1 MLMGGE
7 TGQLQ
12 SGRAV
17 GLFQRDVF
25 ARLDDN
31 AFVRFEFTIG
41 FDSFEKP
48 PVIAAVGIVL
58 GNAVVVNHADRQQ
71 FRQFRRPAEMV
82 GMKMRGDEIIHFLQT
97 GDFSGHVMNAFGIA
111 SAGISGINQHGFV
124 RRRHDE
130 RRAAAF
136 GVNPIDIESFVRL
149 APLSGRRSENC
160 ESGGKYADE
169 LFHNGWCG
177 WQRNMPCQGGDC
189 QVESSALGWV
199 AQSVEQRTENHKTP
213 FSLRCAAFSDY
224 WLAQCS
230 QGFMHFCLL
239 PRQTA
244 FCFENAFGYTMR
256 DTKENSP
263 ASNPLL
269 PLSKPSN
276 RGFKPASH
284 GLRFC
289 SLFVYREIIH
299 CNLAPS
305 GTDSHPR
312 IQPAIILSVLIPKL
326 AIN

>member
-48 PVIAAVGIVL
+48 AVIAAVGIVL
-58 GNAVVVNHADRQQ
+58 GNAVVVNHANGHQ

-149 APLSGRRSENC
+149 ATLSGRRSENC
-160 ESGGKYADE
+160 ERGCKYAYK

-199 AQSVEQRTENHKTP
+199 AQSVEQRTENPCVGGSIPSPATTSISIHKCYFTQ
-213 FSLRCAAFSDY
+213 SLSRKDRLCLLLRRDKVCLHATWAV
-224 WLAQCS
+224 LAQWLDKNS
-230 QGFMHFCLL
+230 QL
-239 PRQTA
+239 A
-244 FCFENAFGYTMR
+244 R
-256 DTKENSP
+256 DSRT
-263 ASNPLL
+263 
-269 PLSKPSN
+269 
-276 RGFKPASH
+276 
-284 GLRFC
+284 
-289 SLFVYREIIH
+289 Y
-299 CNLAPS
+299 LA
-305 GTDSHPR
+305 
-312 IQPAIILSVLIPKL
+312 
-326 AIN
+326 